1 MYPLDSTQSECLSLV
16 AGLYGAVADPVRF
29 ADQRASCEQWL
40 ARQASADTPAASF
53 LRLQIGRAAEA
64 RAISTRVGTE
74 VPSAC
79 AVLTLDDQGRVIAA
93 GAEAWGLLR
102 SGSAGRRFPAPAPG
116 PSRVCRGRLRQPRR
130 APGAACAARRWVVG
144 TGRHR
149 PRRRPGPARR
159 RRDARHHL
167 AAVRCRA
174 GVGIADY
181 RLRIADCKL
190 RDCADS
196 LTANPKSAIPNPQSI
211 CNRQS
216 AICNSMSPNA
226 SSAGRSVD
234 RSGSCAARRRFW
246 PPRASMA
253 CCR

>member
-1 MYPLDSTQSECLSLV
+1 MQSPSLETLRLPAMYPLDSTQSECLSLV

-40 ARQASADTPAASF
+40 ARQASTDTPAASF

-93 GAEAWGLLR
+93 GAEAWSPAFGVC
-102 SGSAGRRFPAPAPG
+102 GRRSPAPAPG

-130 APGAACAARRWVVG
+130 AAGAACAARRWVVG

-159 RRDARHHL
+159 RRDAGHHL

-174 GVGIADY
+174 AGISDCG
-181 RLRIADCKL
+181 LQIADCKL
-190 RDCADS
+190 RDC
-196 LTANPKSAIPNPQSI
+196 
-211 CNRQS
+211 
-216 AICNSMSPNA
+216 
-226 SSAGRSVD
+226 VD
-234 RSGSCAARRRFW
+234 
-246 PPRASMA
+246 PP
-253 CCR
+253 